1 MHFHMAGAWDWG
13 QMVLAID
20 VKVVANVVTDMER
33 Y

>member
-1 MHFHMAGAWDWG
+1 MAGAWDWG

-20 VKVVANVVTDMER
+20 VKVVANVVRDMER